1 MSLIH
6 RSIIPALLIGAVAC
20 LLLFLRFG
28 NRGEGGEVGTSTP
41 DSPATNGV
49 ATRPEAEGRRSSTS
63 SKVSGIPDSTRFVSE
78 RLNRF
83 DKLDC
88 RRAYDS
94 GVKELAPELA
104 TLSWM
109 LKTYH
114 LDESNHYLA
123 VMRLYELVHRHSTE
137 KAGKKEELERTV
149 QSWSRDGA
157 PGSDPDK
164 VPPNDTRDRLETLR
178 EIAVRWDQRMAETR
192 SEAGADLQELVGVVD
207 GDWLQAVFGISP
219 QTLPTVFE
227 YVPKGTPAPV
237 RSDPD
242 E

>member
-1 MSLIH
+1 MMLLDRRGLPVSL
-6 RSIIPALLIGAVAC
+6 AVAVSC
-20 LLLFLRFG
+20 LLLLLRFG
-28 NRGEGGEVGTSTP
+28 FRERIGVG
-41 DSPATNGV
+41 SPSAPQPFATNVDNARRV
-49 ATRPEAEGRRSSTS
+49 AAKGMPSSS
-63 SKVSGIPDSTRFVSE
+63 PSTKGAATARFVSG
-78 RLNRF
+78 RLNTF

-164 VPPNDTRDRLETLR
+164 APPNDTRDRLETLR